1 MNEAFIFDSI
11 RSPRG
16 KNKNGSLSQITPV
29 DLLSKLML
37 ALEKKYQLDTSLI
50 NDVIIGCVM
59 PVNDQGANIGKIAA
73 QYSGWD
79 VDIPSMQINRCCGS
93 GLEAVN
99 LAAMKIRSG
108 WEDLI
113 VSGGIECMSRVPI
126 GADGGPMAFETK
138 VASRNNYVPQG
149 IGADLIATI
158 EGFTRQD
165 LDAYA
170 LMSQQRASEAIKN
183 KRFRSIVPIYD
194 QNELLLIAEDEH
206 VRPNTSLMQL
216 SKLKPAFEK
225 IGKNG
230 YDEIALQKNI
240 HIEEISHLHTAGNS
254 SGIVDGASITLVGS
268 KRNATSLGLK
278 PRARILSVAT
288 CSTDPTIMLEGPAP
302 ATKKALSMA
311 NLTIDD
317 IDLIEVNEAFAAVVL
332 KFMKEMNIDNF
343 DKINVNGGSI
353 ALGHPLGATG
363 SILLGT
369 LMDELEERDLSLGLV
384 TLCVAGGMGIAT
396 IIERVSK
403 R

>member
-138 VASRNNYVPQG
+138 VASRTNYVPQG

-158 EGFTRQD
+158 EGFTRRD

-170 LMSQQRASEAIKN
+170 LMSQKRASEAIKN
-183 KRFRSIVPIYD
+183 KRFRSLVPIYD
-194 QNELLLIAEDEH
+194 QNDLLLIAEDEH

-230 YDEIALQKNI
+230 YDEIALQKYI

-311 NLTIDD
+311 NLTIED

-396 IIERVSK
+396 IIERV
-403 R
+403 

>member
-138 VASRNNYVPQG
+138 VASRTNYVPQG

-158 EGFTRQD
+158 EGFTRRD

-170 LMSQQRASEAIKN
+170 LMSQKRASEAIKN
-183 KRFRSIVPIYD
+183 KRFRSLVPIYD
-194 QNELLLIAEDEH
+194 QNDLLLIAEDEH

-230 YDEIALQKNI
+230 YDEIALQKYI

-332 KFMKEMNIDNF
+332 KFMKEMNINNF

-396 IIERVSK
+396 IIERV
-403 R
+403 

>member
-138 VASRNNYVPQG
+138 VASRTNYVPQG

-230 YDEIALQKNI
+230 YDEIALQKYI

-396 IIERVSK
+396 IIERV
-403 R
+403 

>member
-16 KNKNGSLSQITPV
+16 KNKNGSLSQLTPV

-37 ALEKKYQLDTSLI
+37 TLEKKYQLDTSLI
-50 NDVIIGCVM
+50 DDVIIGCVM
-59 PVNDQGANIGKIAA
+59 PVKDQGANIGKIAA
-73 QYSGWD
+73 QYSGWNTD
-79 VDIPSMQINRCCGS
+79 VPSMQINRCCGS

-99 LAAMKIRSG
+99 LGAMKIRSG

-138 VASRNNYVPQG
+138 VSLRTNYVPQG

-165 LDAYA
+165 LDTYA
-170 LMSQQRASEAIKN
+170 FMSQERASEAIKN
-183 KRFRSIVPIYD
+183 KRFRSMVPIYD

-230 YDEIALQKNI
+230 YDEIALQKYIN
-240 HIEEISHLHTAGNS
+240 IEEISHLHTAGNS

-268 KRNATSLGLK
+268 KRNAALHGLK
-278 PRARILSVAT
+278 PRARILSAAT

-369 LMDELEERDLSLGLV
+369 LMDELEVRDLNLGLV

-396 IIERVSK
+396 IIERV
-403 R
+403 

>member
-1 MNEAFIFDSI
+1 MNEAFIYDSI

-138 VASRNNYVPQG
+138 VASRTNYVPQG

-170 LMSQQRASEAIKN
+170 LMSQKRASEAIKN
-183 KRFRSIVPIYD
+183 KRFRSLIPIYD

-230 YDEIALQKNI
+230 YDEIALQKYI

-396 IIERVSK
+396 IIERV
-403 R
+403 

>member
-138 VASRNNYVPQG
+138 VSSRTNYVPQG

-170 LMSQQRASEAIKN
+170 LMSQKRASEAIKN
-183 KRFRSIVPIYD
+183 KRFRSLVPIYD
-194 QNELLLIAEDEH
+194 QNDLLLIAEDEH

-230 YDEIALQKNI
+230 YDEIALQKYI

-396 IIERVSK
+396 IIERV
-403 R
+403 

>member
-138 VASRNNYVPQG
+138 VASRTNYVPQG

-170 LMSQQRASEAIKN
+170 LMSQKRASEAIKN
-183 KRFRSIVPIYD
+183 KRFRSLVPIYD
-194 QNELLLIAEDEH
+194 QNDLLLIAEDEH

-230 YDEIALQKNI
+230 YDEIALQKYI

-353 ALGHPLGATG
+353 SLGHPLGATG

-396 IIERVSK
+396 IIERV
-403 R
+403 

>member
-37 ALEKKYQLDTSLI
+37 ALEKKYKLDTSLI

-138 VASRNNYVPQG
+138 VASRTNYVPQG

-170 LMSQQRASEAIKN
+170 LMSQQRAYEAIKN
-183 KRFRSIVPIYD
+183 KRFRSLVPIYD

-230 YDEIALQKNI
+230 YDEIALQKYI
-240 HIEEISHLHTAGNS
+240 HIEKISHLHTAGNS

-396 IIERVSK
+396 IIERV
-403 R
+403 

>member
-138 VASRNNYVPQG
+138 VASRTNYVPQG

-183 KRFRSIVPIYD
+183 KRFRSIVPIFD

-230 YDEIALQKNI
+230 YDEIALQKYI

-396 IIERVSK
+396 IIERV
-403 R
+403 

>member
-138 VASRNNYVPQG
+138 VASRTNYVPQG

-170 LMSQQRASEAIKN
+170 LMSQKRASEAIKN
-183 KRFRSIVPIYD
+183 KRFRSIIPIYD

-230 YDEIALQKNI
+230 YDEIALQKYI

-396 IIERVSK
+396 IIERV
-403 R
+403 

>member
-1 MNEAFIFDSI
+1 MNEAFIYDSI

-138 VASRNNYVPQG
+138 VVSRTNYVPQG

-158 EGFTRQD
+158 EGFTRRD

-170 LMSQQRASEAIKN
+170 LMSQKRASEAIKN
-183 KRFRSIVPIYD
+183 KRFRSLIPIYD
-194 QNELLLIAEDEH
+194 QNDLLLIAEDEH

-230 YDEIALQKNI
+230 YDEIALQKYI
-240 HIEEISHLHTAGNS
+240 HIEKISHLHTAGNS

-396 IIERVSK
+396 IIERV
-403 R
+403 

>member
-93 GLEAVN
+93 GLEAIN

-138 VASRNNYVPQG
+138 VASRTNYVPQG

-170 LMSQQRASEAIKN
+170 LMSQKRASEAIKN

-230 YDEIALQKNI
+230 YDEIALQKYI

-302 ATKKALSMA
+302 ATKKALSMT

-396 IIERVSK
+396 IIERV
-403 R
+403 

>member
-50 NDVIIGCVM
+50 DDVIIGCVM

-138 VASRNNYVPQG
+138 VASRTNYVPQG

-158 EGFTRQD
+158 EGFTRQN

-170 LMSQQRASEAIKN
+170 LMSQKRASKAIKN
-183 KRFRSIVPIYD
+183 KRFRSLVPIYD
-194 QNELLLIAEDEH
+194 QNDLLLIAEDEH

-230 YDEIALQKNI
+230 YDEIALQKYI

-396 IIERVSK
+396 IIERV
-403 R
+403 

>member
-1 MNEAFIFDSI
+1 MNEAFIYDSI

-108 WEDLI
+108 WENLI

-138 VASRNNYVPQG
+138 VASRTNYVPQG

-158 EGFTRQD
+158 EGFTRRD

-170 LMSQQRASEAIKN
+170 LMSQKRASEAIKN
-183 KRFRSIVPIYD
+183 KRFRSLVPIYD
-194 QNELLLIAEDEH
+194 QNDLLLIAEDEH

-230 YDEIALQKNI
+230 YDEIALQKYI

-396 IIERVSK
+396 IIERV
-403 R
+403 

>member
-93 GLEAVN
+93 GLEAIN

-138 VASRNNYVPQG
+138 VASRTNYVPQG

-170 LMSQQRASEAIKN
+170 LMSQKRASEAIKN

-230 YDEIALQKNI
+230 YDEIALQKYI

-268 KRNATSLGLK
+268 KRNAVSHGLK
-278 PRARILSVAT
+278 PRARILSAAT

-302 ATKKALSMA
+302 ATKKALSMT

-396 IIERVSK
+396 IIERV
-403 R
+403 

>member
-138 VASRNNYVPQG
+138 VASRTNYVPQG

-170 LMSQQRASEAIKN
+170 LMSHKRASEAIKN
-183 KRFRSIVPIYD
+183 KRFSSLVPIYD

-230 YDEIALQKNI
+230 YDEIALQKYI

-396 IIERVSK
+396 IIERV
-403 R
+403 

>member
-1 MNEAFIFDSI
+1 MNEAFIYDSI

-138 VASRNNYVPQG
+138 VASRTNYVPQG

-158 EGFTRQD
+158 EGFTRRD

-170 LMSQQRASEAIKN
+170 LMSQKRASEAIKN
-183 KRFRSIVPIYD
+183 KRFRSLVPIYD
-194 QNELLLIAEDEH
+194 QNDLLLIAEDEH

-230 YDEIALQKNI
+230 YDEIALQKYI
-240 HIEEISHLHTAGNS
+240 HIEEIIHLHTAGNS

-396 IIERVSK
+396 IIERV
-403 R
+403 

>member
-108 WEDLI
+108 WENLI

-138 VASRNNYVPQG
+138 VASRTNYVPQG

-170 LMSQQRASEAIKN
+170 LMSHQKASEAIKN

-230 YDEIALQKNI
+230 YDEIALQKYI

-396 IIERVSK
+396 IIERV
-403 R
+403 

>member
-138 VASRNNYVPQG
+138 VASRTNYVPQG

-170 LMSQQRASEAIKN
+170 LMSQKRASEAIKN
-183 KRFRSIVPIYD
+183 KRFRSLVPIYD

-230 YDEIALQKNI
+230 YDEIALQKYI

-278 PRARILSVAT
+278 PRAKILSVAT

-317 IDLIEVNEAFAAVVL
+317 IDLIEVNEAFAVVVL

-396 IIERVSK
+396 IIERV
-403 R
+403 

>member
-108 WEDLI
+108 WENLI

-138 VASRNNYVPQG
+138 VASRTNYVPQG

-170 LMSQQRASEAIKN
+170 LMSQKRASEAIKN
-183 KRFRSIVPIYD
+183 KRFSSIVPIYD

-230 YDEIALQKNI
+230 YDEIALQKYI

-396 IIERVSK
+396 IIERV
-403 R
+403 

>member
-108 WEDLI
+108 WENLI

-138 VASRNNYVPQG
+138 VASRTNYVPQG

-158 EGFTRQD
+158 EGFTRRD

-170 LMSQQRASEAIKN
+170 LMSQKRASEAIKN
-183 KRFRSIVPIYD
+183 KRFRSLIPIYD

-230 YDEIALQKNI
+230 YDEIALQKYI

-268 KRNATSLGLK
+268 KRNIASLGLK

-396 IIERVSK
+396 IIERV
-403 R
+403 

>member
-108 WEDLI
+108 WENLI

-138 VASRNNYVPQG
+138 VASRTNYVPQG

-183 KRFRSIVPIYD
+183 KRFRSIVPIFD

-230 YDEIALQKNI
+230 YDEIALQKYI

-396 IIERVSK
+396 IIERV
-403 R
+403 

>member
-138 VASRNNYVPQG
+138 VSLRTNYVPQG

-170 LMSQQRASEAIKN
+170 LMSQKRASEAIKN
-183 KRFRSIVPIYD
+183 KRFRSLVPIYD
-194 QNELLLIAEDEH
+194 QNDLLLIAEDEH

-230 YDEIALQKNI
+230 YDEIALQKYI

-396 IIERVSK
+396 IIERV
-403 R
+403 

>member
-138 VASRNNYVPQG
+138 VASRTNYVPQG

-158 EGFTRQD
+158 EGFTRRD

-170 LMSQQRASEAIKN
+170 LMSQKRASEAIKN

-230 YDEIALQKNI
+230 YDEIALQKYI

-396 IIERVSK
+396 IIERV
-403 R
+403 

>member
-138 VASRNNYVPQG
+138 VASRTNYVPQG

-230 YDEIALQKNI
+230 YDEIALQKYI

-396 IIERVSK
+396 IIERA
-403 R
+403 

>member
-138 VASRNNYVPQG
+138 VSSRTNYVPQG

-170 LMSQQRASEAIKN
+170 FMSQERASEAIKN
-183 KRFRSIVPIYD
+183 KRFRSMVPIYD

-230 YDEIALQKNI
+230 YDEIALQKYI
-240 HIEEISHLHTAGNS
+240 HIEEINHLHTAGNS

-396 IIERVSK
+396 IIERV
-403 R
+403 

>member
-138 VASRNNYVPQG
+138 VSSRTKYVPQG

-183 KRFRSIVPIYD
+183 KRFRSLVPIYD

-230 YDEIALQKNI
+230 YDEIALQKYIN
-240 HIEEISHLHTAGNS
+240 IEEISHLHTAGNS

-268 KRNATSLGLK
+268 KRNAALIGLK
-278 PRARILSVAT
+278 PRAKILSAAT

-369 LMDELEERDLSLGLV
+369 LMDELEVRDLNLGLV

-396 IIERVSK
+396 IIERV
-403 R
+403 

>member
-1 MNEAFIFDSI
+1 MNEAFIYDSI

-138 VASRNNYVPQG
+138 VASRTNYVPQG

-170 LMSQQRASEAIKN
+170 LMSQKRASEAIKN
-183 KRFRSIVPIYD
+183 KSFKSIVPIYD
-194 QNELLLIAEDEH
+194 QNELLIIAEDEH
-206 VRPNTSLMQL
+206 VRLNTSLMQL

-230 YDEIALQKNI
+230 YDEIALQKYI

-268 KRNATSLGLK
+268 KINATSLGLK

-288 CSTDPTIMLEGPAP
+288 CSTEPTIMLEGPAP

-396 IIERVSK
+396 IIERV
-403 R
+403 

>member
-93 GLEAVN
+93 GLEAIN

-138 VASRNNYVPQG
+138 VASRTNYVPQG

-170 LMSQQRASEAIKN
+170 LMSQKRASEAIKN
-183 KRFRSIVPIYD
+183 KRFRSLVPIYD

-230 YDEIALQKNI
+230 YDEIALQKYI

-396 IIERVSK
+396 IIERV
-403 R
+403 

>member
-138 VASRNNYVPQG
+138 VASRTNYVPQG

-158 EGFTRQD
+158 EGFTRRD

-170 LMSQQRASEAIKN
+170 LMSQKRASEAIKN
-183 KRFRSIVPIYD
+183 KRFRSLVPIYD
-194 QNELLLIAEDEH
+194 QNELLLLAEDEH

-225 IGKNG
+225 IGNNG
-230 YDEIALQKNI
+230 YDEIALQKYI

-396 IIERVSK
+396 IIERV
-403 R
+403 

>member
-108 WEDLI
+108 WENLI

-138 VASRNNYVPQG
+138 VSSRTNYVPQG

-170 LMSQQRASEAIKN
+170 LMSQKRASEAIKN
-183 KRFRSIVPIYD
+183 KRFRSLVPIYD

-230 YDEIALQKNI
+230 YDEIALQKYI

-396 IIERVSK
+396 IIERV
-403 R
+403 

>member
-37 ALEKKYQLDTSLI
+37 TLEKKYQLDTSLI

-138 VASRNNYVPQG
+138 VASRTNYVPQG

-170 LMSQQRASEAIKN
+170 LMSQKRASEAIKN
-183 KRFRSIVPIYD
+183 KRFRSLVPIYD

-230 YDEIALQKNI
+230 YDEIALQKYI

-396 IIERVSK
+396 IIERV
-403 R
+403 

>member
-138 VASRNNYVPQG
+138 VSSRTNYVPQG

-170 LMSQQRASEAIKN
+170 LMSQQRASEAINN

-230 YDEIALQKNI
+230 YDEIALQKYI
-240 HIEEISHLHTAGNS
+240 HIEEIIHLHTAGNS

-268 KRNATSLGLK
+268 RRNADSLGLK
-278 PRARILSVAT
+278 PRARILSAAT

-396 IIERVSK
+396 IIERV
-403 R
+403 

>member
-138 VASRNNYVPQG
+138 VSSRTNYVPQG

-230 YDEIALQKNI
+230 YDEIALQKYI
-240 HIEEISHLHTAGNS
+240 HIKEISHLHTPGNS

-268 KRNATSLGLK
+268 RRNADSLGLK
-278 PRARILSVAT
+278 PRARILSAAT

-396 IIERVSK
+396 IIERV
-403 R
+403 